1 MGQSQT
7 ARNNAAVTNPTSLD
21 SSNKVISTSDL
32 SAGEYTDGR
41 IAFTAP
47 ENCKVEELPD
57 SASGGKN
64 FRLSTSAMVIIVYS
78 CRSASLT
85 ESDFDTLE
93 FLKICKR
100 HFSFVIS

>member
-1 MGQSQT
+1 
-7 ARNNAAVTNPTSLD
+7 
-21 SSNKVISTSDL
+21 
-32 SAGEYTDGR
+32 
-41 IAFTAP
+41 
-47 ENCKVEELPD
+47 LPD

-100 HFSFVIS
+100 HFSFVIF